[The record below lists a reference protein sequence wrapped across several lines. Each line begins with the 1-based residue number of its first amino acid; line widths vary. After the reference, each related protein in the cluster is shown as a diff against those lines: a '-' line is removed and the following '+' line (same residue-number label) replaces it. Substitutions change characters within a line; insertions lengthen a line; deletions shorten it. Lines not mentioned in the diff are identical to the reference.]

1 MKSISELRN
10 KLTIDPQEI
19 SSSIKYFKKLTI
31 DWDVFLPTIG
41 KNLQRD
47 FVWTIE
53 QKRSLIENG
62 KCIVAGTECIWKGGI
77 GNFIKT
83 SNADDLVDCL
93 VYDFDL
99 KVFMTSWYY
108 IDDLTEYVQDAS
120 EAAQKASIFY
130 NDILMLKEKV
140 K

>member
-1 MKSISELRN
+1 MEELN
-10 KLTIDPQEI
+10 DNQK
-19 SSSIKYFKKLTI
+19 KYLLSFFETDKYAG
-31 DWDVFLPTIG
+31 W
-41 KNLQRD
+41 KNIA
-47 FVWTIE
+47 T
-53 QKRSLIENG
+53 KLIENG

-120 EAAQKASIFY
+120 EAAQKASV
-130 NDILMLKEKV
+130 LQ
-140 K
+140 